1 MNNANTMSLKA
12 KIRNIAKSGHIAPQA
27 VLQNYLFERFLE
39 RLSRSKYQDNFI
51 LKGGLLIA
59 AMTGLESRS
68 TMDMDATI
76 RSFPFDAEHIR
87 TAIEDICT
95 MPGDDALSFHFTGI
109 SMIRDDDEYGG
120 FRVSLNAV
128 FEVINAPLSIDITF
142 GDVITP
148 KPVKRTFKTFFDK
161 AGQFELWTYNTETVL
176 AEKVETILHRGEYN
190 TRPRDF
196 YDIYLIEKTQPFNRD
211 AFMDALKATA
221 IHRGTLEQIKPA
233 KEILGVIINSIV
245 LKRHWEKYQREH
257 NYAKNIAFEDTVKT
271 IRELM
276 KL

>member
-1 MNNANTMSLKA
+1 MNSANTMSLKA
-12 KIRNIAKSGHIAPQA
+12 RIRNIAKSKHIAPQA

-68 TMDMDATI
+68 TMDMDATV
-76 RSFPFDAEHIR
+76 RAFPFDEEHIK

-95 MPGDDALSFHFTGI
+95 MHDGDAISFHFAGI

-120 FRVSLNAV
+120 FRVSLSAV
-128 FEVINAPLSIDITF
+128 FEVINAPLSIDITS

-148 KPVKRTFKTFFDK
+148 KPVKRAFKTVFDE
-161 AGQFELWTYNTETVL
+161 AGQFELWTYNTETIL
-176 AEKVETILHRGEYN
+176 AEKIETILRRGEYN

-196 YDIYLIEKTQPFNRD
+196 YDIYLIVKTQTFDRD
-211 AFMDALKATA
+211 AFMEALNATA
-221 IHRGTLEQIKPA
+221 IHRGTSEQIKPA
-233 KEILGVIINSIV
+233 KEILGVIANSIE
-245 LKRHWEKYQREH
+245 LKKHWEKYRRDY
-257 NYAKNIAFEDTVKT
+257 NYAKDIAFEDTVRT
-271 IRELM
+271 IWELM
-276 KL
+276 EL

>member
-12 KIRNIAKSGHIAPQA
+12 KIRNIAKSKHIAPQA

-76 RSFPFDAEHIR
+76 RAFPFDEEHIK
-87 TAIEDICT
+87 TAIEDICAI
-95 MPGDDALSFHFTGI
+95 PGRDVISFHFTGI

-120 FRVSLNAV
+120 FRVSLSAI
-128 FEVINAPLSIDITF
+128 FEVINAPLSIDITS
-142 GDVITP
+142 GDIITP
-148 KPVKRTFKTFFDK
+148 KPVKRIFKTFFDE
-161 AGQFELWTYNTETVL
+161 AGQFELWTYNTETIL
-176 AEKVETILHRGEYN
+176 AEKIETILRRGEYN

-196 YDIYLIEKTQPFNRD
+196 YDIYLIVKTQPFDRD
-211 AFMDALKATA
+211 AFMEALKATA
-221 IHRGTLEQIKPA
+221 IHRGTSKQINPT
-233 KEILGVIINSIV
+233 KEILGNIANSTE
-245 LKRHWEKYQREH
+245 LKKHWEKYRREY
-257 NYAKNIAFEDTVKT
+257 NYAKEIAFEDTVRT
-271 IRELM
+271 IWELM
-276 KL
+276 EL

>member
-12 KIRNIAKSGHIAPQA
+12 RIRNIAKSKHIAPQA

-39 RLSRSKYQDNFI
+39 RLSQSKYQDNFI

-59 AMTGLESRS
+59 TMTGLESRS
-68 TMDMDATI
+68 TMDMDVTVRA
-76 RSFPFDAEHIR
+76 FPFDEEHIR

-95 MPGDDALSFHFTGI
+95 MSGGDALSFHFTGI

-148 KPVKRTFKTFFDK
+148 KPVKRTFKTFFDETR
-161 AGQFELWTYNTETVL
+161 QFELWTYSTETIL
-176 AEKVETILHRGEYN
+176 AEKIETILRRGEYN

-196 YDIYLIEKTQPFNRD
+196 YDIYLIVKTQTFDRD
-211 AFMDALKATA
+211 AFMTAFKVTA
-221 IHRGTLEQIKPA
+221 IHRGTIEQIKPA
-233 KEILGVIINSIV
+233 KEILGVIDNSTE
-245 LKRHWEKYQREH
+245 LKKYWEKYRREY
-257 NYAKNIAFEDTVKT
+257 NYAKDIRFEDTVKT

>member
-1 MNNANTMSLKA
+1 MSLKA
-12 KIRNIAKSGHIAPQA
+12 RIRNIAKSKHMAPQA
-27 VLQNYLFERFLE
+27 VLQNYFFERFLE
-39 RLSRSKYQDNFI
+39 RLSRSKYKDNFI

-68 TMDMDATI
+68 TMDMDATV
-76 RSFPFDAEHIR
+76 RAFPFDEEHIK

-95 MPGDDALSFHFTGI
+95 MPGGDAISFYFTGI

-128 FEVINAPLSIDITF
+128 FEVINVPLSIDITF

-148 KPVKRTFKTFFDK
+148 KPVKRTFKTFFDEV
-161 AGQFELWTYNTETVL
+161 GEFELWTYNTETIL
-176 AEKVETILHRGEYN
+176 AEKIETILRRSEYN

-196 YDIYLIEKTQPFNRD
+196 YDIYLIVKTQTFDRD
-211 AFMDALKATA
+211 AFMEALKATA
-221 IHRGTLEQIKPA
+221 VHRGTIEQIKPA
-233 KEILGVIINSIV
+233 KEILSVIVNSTE
-245 LKRHWEKYQREH
+245 LKTHWEKYRREY
-257 NYAKNIAFEDTVKT
+257 NYAKDIAFEDTVKT

>member
-12 KIRNIAKSGHIAPQA
+12 KIRNIAKSRHIAPQA

-76 RSFPFDAEHIR
+76 RSFPFDEEHIR
-87 TAIEDICT
+87 TAIEDICIL
-95 MPGDDALSFHFTGI
+95 PGDDALSFHFTGI
-109 SMIRDDDEYGG
+109 AVIRDDDEYGG

-148 KPVKRTFKTFFDK
+148 KPVKRTFKTFFDEAK
-161 AGQFELWTYNTETVL
+161 QFELWTYNTETVL
-176 AEKVETILHRGEYN
+176 AEKVETILRRGEYN

-196 YDIYLIEKTQPFNRD
+196 YDIYLIVRTQTFNRD
-211 AFMDALKATA
+211 AFMEALTATA
-221 IHRGTLEQIKPA
+221 VHRGTSGQINLA
-233 KEILGVIINSIV
+233 KEILGVIINSIA
-245 LKRHWEKYQREH
+245 LKKHWEKYRREY
-257 NYAKNIAFEDTVKT
+257 NYAKDIAFEDTVKT
-271 IRELM
+271 IQELM

>member
-12 KIRNIAKSGHIAPQA
+12 RIRNIAKSKHIAPQA

-39 RLSRSKYQDNFI
+39 RIAQSKYQDNFI
-51 LKGGLLIA
+51 LKGGFLIA

-76 RSFPFDAEHIR
+76 RAFPFDEEHIK
-87 TAIEDICT
+87 TAIEDICS
-95 MPGDDALSFHFTGI
+95 MPGDDALSFYFTGI

-128 FEVINAPLSIDITF
+128 FEVINAPLSIDITS

-148 KPVKRTFKTFFDK
+148 KPVKRTFKTFFDETR
-161 AGQFELWTYNTETVL
+161 QFELWTYNTETIL
-176 AEKVETILHRGEYN
+176 AEKIETILRRGEYN

-196 YDIYLIEKTQPFNRD
+196 YDIYLIAKTQTFDRD
-211 AFMDALKATA
+211 AFMEALNATA

-233 KEILGVIINSIV
+233 KEILSVIGNSME
-245 LKRHWEKYQREH
+245 LKKHWEKYRREY
-257 NYAKNIAFEDTVKT
+257 NYAKEINFEDTVKT
-271 IRELM
+271 IVELM
-276 KL
+276 RL